1 MLEVKA
7 SPYYSLVIHHY
18 SLNNI
23 VEVKNLVAGYGQ
35 RVLIRNLSFSIP
47 SPTFVAIIGHNGAG
61 KTTLFRAF
69 QGKIAYQGELL
80 VQSQNLRHLSNPSG
94 TGLLAYLP
102 QKSVVNFPIKVHDLV
117 VMGLFRKKRFF
128 ENYTSEDYALAAR
141 VLEQLQL
148 LHLIDHDFTTLSG
161 GEQQLVWL
169 AQLMLQDASIN
180 LLDEPTQQLDV
191 YYKNKVFGL
200 LQNWVSERQ
209 KTVLCITHDLQN
221 LAHMQGFLL
230 NLSKPTPLLEPLS
243 PETVQ
248 ENQAF
253 LEAGRQQLV

>member
-1 MLEVKA
+1 MD
-7 SPYYSLVIHHY
+7 
-18 SLNNI
+18 NI
-23 VEVKNLVAGYGQ
+23 VEAKNLVAGYGQ
-35 RVLIRNLSFSIP
+35 RLLIRNLSFSVP
-47 SPTFVAIIGHNGAG
+47 SPAFVAIIGHNGAG

-69 QGKIAYQGELL
+69 QGKIAYQGQLL
-80 VQSQNLRHLSNPSG
+80 VHDHDLRHLSNPSG
-94 TGLLAYLP
+94 KGLVAYLP
-102 QKSVVNFPIKVHDLV
+102 QKTVVNFPIKVHDLV

-128 ENYTSEDYALAAR
+128 ENYTAEDYTLAAK

-148 LHLIDHDFTTLSG
+148 SHLIDHDFTTLSG

-200 LQNWVSERQ
+200 LQSWVHERR
-209 KTVLCITHDLQN
+209 KTILCITHDLQN
-221 LAHMQGFLL
+221 LAHMQGYLL
-230 NLSKPTPLLEPLS
+230 NLSKPNPILEPLS
-243 PETVQ
+243 PQTVQ

-253 LEAGRQQLV
+253 LEAGRQPVV

>member
-1 MLEVKA
+1 M
-7 SPYYSLVIHHY
+7 
-18 SLNNI
+18 I
-23 VEVKNLVAGYGQ
+23 VEAKNLVAGYGH

-47 SPTFVAIIGHNGAG
+47 SPAFVAIIGHNGAG

-69 QGKIAYQGELL
+69 QGKLAYEGQLL
-80 VQSQNLRHLSNPSG
+80 VQNHDLRRLSNPSG
-94 TGLLAYLP
+94 KGLVAYLP
-102 QKSVVNFPIKVHDLV
+102 QKAVVSFPIKVHDLT

-128 ENYTSEDYALAAR
+128 ENYTSEDYALAAQ

-148 LHLIDHDFTTLSG
+148 SYLIDHDFTTLSG

-200 LQNWVSERQ
+200 LQDWVNEQ
-209 KTVLCITHDLQN
+209 GKTVLCITHDLQN
-221 LAHMQGFLL
+221 LAHMQGYLL

-248 ENQAF
+248 QNQAF
-253 LEAGRQQLV
+253 LEAGRQPVV